1 MIPTRPSNT
10 PPKDIPTPRP
20 TFVLEERPVEHDTEA
35 ELLARLVSTGGAV
48 DVLDVIR
55 DGVVPVCDREANDA
69 LVETAVVLRGRASYL
84 AVA

>member
-20 TFVLEERPVEHDTEA
+20 IFVPEERPVEDDTEA
-35 ELLARLVSTGGAV
+35 ELLTRLVSAGGAV
-48 DVLDVIR
+48 DVSDVVR
-55 DGVVPVCDREANDA
+55 DGLVPVCNREVNDA
-69 LVETAVVLRGRASYL
+69 LVETVVLRGRASYL